1 MPVYNIVDRRTN
13 DHNFYVDAIFEPTFH
28 DNSIEGAT
36 YVEPTNEFFYD
47 QIYDTTIGLAIV
59 YASRWTCPVTIF
71 LYDMGSKP
79 GD

>member
-36 YVEPTNEFFYD
+36 MLSQQMNFS
-47 QIYDTTIGLAIV
+47 TIKFMTPPSA
-59 YASRWTCPVTIF
+59 
-71 LYDMGSKP
+71 
-79 GD
+79 